1 MRRFQI
7 MAYIVKRSKSTNTY
21 TTESTDVYNSVR
33 ENDSNTISTMGEYEY
48 YVNIPRRCSRCRM
61 YNLEPGTC
69 KKKKDWETC
78 RKSYSIKKVKNC

>member
-1 MRRFQI
+1 

-33 ENDSNTISTMGEYEY
+33 ENDSNTISSFNNEYEY
-48 YVNIPRRCSRCRM
+48 YVGIPRRCSRCRM
-61 YNLEPGTC
+61 YDWDRLNC
-69 KKKKDWETC
+69 KKKKKAENC

>member
-1 MRRFQI
+1 
-7 MAYIVKRSKSTNTY
+7 MAYIIKRSKNTNTY
-21 TTESTDVYNSVR
+21 TTESTGVYNSVR
-33 ENDSNTISTMGEYEY
+33 ENDSNTISTKGEYEY

-69 KKKKDWETC
+69 KKKNDWKTC